1 MYYGCIAMSDMRA
14 RLRPLLSAVLR
25 ENLVGEL
32 SDGLQSAVSLRLIAR
47 VN

>member
-1 MYYGCIAMSDMRA
+1 MSDMRA

-32 SDGLQSAVSLRLIAR
+32 SDDLQSAVSLHLIAR
-47 VN
+47 VS